1 MTSVLQLFCIS
12 CPATGTVDYPAWSA
26 SLPAWVQIRPV
37 PLPDASRLSGA
48 VAEQM
53 ARGVD
58 LEVRRLP
65 YAVIGHGFG
74 ALAACEML
82 YALRERG
89 AQGSLGLFASGSVA
103 PSRWA
108 EYQRGIA
115 GWRPAAWVSQA
126 AYRHRPRTPLACP
139 IHVLAG
145 VDDVP
150 HKAQLKAWSEET
162 SGRLQL
168 RLFEGGHRF
177 IRDRQADVLAYLVR
191 QLGGLTGRLCGAE
204 AV

>member
-1 MTSVLQLFCIS
+1 MTPALQLFCVA
-12 CPATGTVDYPAWSA
+12 CPGVGAVDYPAWGA
-26 SLPAWVQIRPV
+26 LLPAWVQVRPV
-37 PLPDASRLSGA
+37 PLVEVPGLSAA
-48 VAEQM
+48 VAGQL
-53 ARGVD
+53 ARRVEMD
-58 LEVRRLP
+58 VRRLP

-74 ALAACEML
+74 ALAACELL

-89 AQGSLGLFASGSVA
+89 APGSLGLFASGSVA

-115 GWRPAAWVSQA
+115 SWRPAACVSQA

-139 IHVLAG
+139 VHVLAG
-145 VDDVP
+145 VDDGP
-150 HKAQLKAWSEET
+150 RKAQLKAWSEET
-162 SGRLQL
+162 TGRLQL
-168 RLFEGGHRF
+168 RLFEGDHRF

-191 QLGGLTGRLCGAE
+191 QLDGLAGRWPGAE